1 MAEAELPITG
11 YLDRLSARP
20 GDALAAHVSVAAGG
34 RYRVRLMR
42 AISLDSNPQGPGR
55 RFEDLSHLFDRS
67 FEGRRQAIALGSYA
81 RIEPAPW
88 RAAQAP
94 RTWTALVWTGLPE
107 RAQAVLSDEG
117 GEGARA
123 TLAIGAEGA
132 EIALD
137 GAGGGLRLATG
148 RALAPRRWYR
158 IWASAAADGHVRV
171 GQTPLDGGE
180 AIVADERT
188 SGLSLPVGGAIL
200 IAAEDAAAPRR
211 HFSGKI
217 EAPAVLAA
225 AVEAWADPRV
235 LPAAGRV
242 AVWDFASGIDTAAF
256 RDTGPQACHGRL
268 VNTPTRAMVGAAW
281 SGREACWRHA
291 PEDYAAIHFH
301 ADDLDDCRWAPDFD
315 FIVPETLRSGSY
327 LLHLTCD
334 GGEDW
339 LPFFVRPRPGGATA
353 KIAFLASTFT
363 YQAYANFA
371 RGNADAGYRA
381 RVAAWSAYPHIPNDF
396 PIYGRSTYNVH
407 DDGAGIAISSRRRP
421 IINMRPGY
429 ISATDPIGSGT
440 RHYVA
445 DHHLLAWLE
454 DKGFTVDIVT
464 DEDLD
469 DEGVAALAPYR
480 AVLTGS
486 HPEYHTGRMLD
497 ALEAYKAQG
506 GRLAYLGGNG
516 FYWRIARDPA
526 RPHLIEIRRA
536 EGGVRMWQAEAGE
549 YYQMLD
555 GQLGGLWR
563 RNRRPPQQ
571 LVGVGFTAQG
581 AYEATYYRR
590 TAASWDDPRA
600 AWIFAGINEEI
611 IGDYGLNAGGAAG
624 FELDRADPMLG
635 TPEGTVILAQSEKH
649 PASME
654 IVMEDLLAPGRTTT
668 RETPDRLVHADMV
681 YFETPQGGA
690 VFSVGSITFCGSL
703 WRNGFE
709 GPVSQL
715 LHNVVTRFGAESL
728 NG

>member
-1 MAEAELPITG
+1 MVP
-11 YLDRLSARP
+11 
-20 GDALAAHVSVAAGG
+20 
-34 RYRVRLMR
+34 
-42 AISLDSNPQGPGR
+42 
-55 RFEDLSHLFDRS
+55 
-67 FEGRRQAIALGSYA
+67 
-81 RIEPAPW
+81 
-88 RAAQAP
+88 
-94 RTWTALVWTGLPE
+94 
-107 RAQAVLSDEG
+107 
-117 GEGARA
+117 
-123 TLAIGAEGA
+123 
-132 EIALD
+132 D
-137 GAGGGLRLATG
+137 G
-148 RALAPRRWYR
+148 
-158 IWASAAADGHVRV
+158 
-171 GQTPLDGGE
+171 
-180 AIVADERT
+180 
-188 SGLSLPVGGAIL
+188 
-200 IAAEDAAAPRR
+200 
-211 HFSGKI
+211 
-217 EAPAVLAA
+217 
-225 AVEAWADPRV
+225 
-235 LPAAGRV
+235 
-242 AVWDFASGIDTAAF
+242 
-256 RDTGPQACHGRL
+256 
-268 VNTPTRAMVGAAW
+268 
-281 SGREACWRHA
+281 
-291 PEDYAAIHFH
+291 
-301 ADDLDDCRWAPDFD
+301 
-315 FIVPETLRSGSY
+315 LRSGSY
-327 LLHLTCD
+327 VLHLTCE

-339 LPFFVRPRPGGATA
+339 LPFYLRPARGGATA

-371 RGNADAGYRA
+371 RSNADAAYRG
-381 RVAAWSAYPHIPNDF
+381 RVADWTAYPHIPNDY
-396 PIYGRSTYNVH
+396 PIYGRSTYNLH
-407 DDGAGIAISSRRRP
+407 DDGAGISISSRRRP
-421 IINMRPGY
+421 ILNMRPGY
-429 ISATDPIGSGT
+429 IAANDANGSGT

-454 DKGFTVDIVT
+454 DKGFAVDIVT

-497 ALEAYKAQG
+497 ALEGYKAQG

-536 EGGVRMWQAEAGE
+536 EGGVRAWQAEAGE
-549 YYQMLD
+549 YHHMLD

-581 AYEATYYRR
+581 AYEATHFRR
-590 TAASWDDPRA
+590 TTASWDDPRT

-624 FELDRADPMLG
+624 FELDRADPLLG
-635 TPEGTVILAQSEKH
+635 TPEGTVILAQSEMH

-654 IVMEDLLAPGRTTT
+654 IVMEDLLAPGRATTG
-668 RETPDRLVHADMV
+668 EKPDRLVRADMV

-715 LHNVVTRFGAESL
+715 LSNVVTRFGADSL